1 MATRMRLGGMVSG
14 MDTDT
19 IVKQMVEA
27 KRSRSISFTKTK
39 TKSEWKQEAYQSL
52 NKDLANFI
60 VDARKKLGLT
70 NYSYNGKLYPNSI
83 DKVSWG
89 KKADVSGDAFTATA
103 SAGAFDGSMDV
114 EVNRLA
120 STASVTGEVVQKK
133 ADDTVG
139 ADTQLKLE
147 VNGEMK
153 TVDLK
158 ANDTISTAMKKIKE
172 ATGLNVSFGKV
183 GKSSDNKDVSMLMMS
198 TKESGA
204 KQSIKSTDTA
214 TQNFFQSLGVSTS
227 TLNDGV
233 KGVNSKIKLN
243 GKEIENESNNI
254 DMNGVQLTL

>member
-133 ADDTVG
+133 TDDTVG

-147 VNGEMK
+147 VNGLR
-153 TVDLK
+153 DR
-158 ANDTISTAMKKIKE
+158 
-172 ATGLNVSFGKV
+172 
-183 GKSSDNKDVSMLMMS
+183 KSV
-198 TKESGA
+198 
-204 KQSIKSTDTA
+204 
-214 TQNFFQSLGVSTS
+214 V
-227 TLNDGV
+227 
-233 KGVNSKIKLN
+233 
-243 GKEIENESNNI
+243 
-254 DMNGVQLTL
+254 